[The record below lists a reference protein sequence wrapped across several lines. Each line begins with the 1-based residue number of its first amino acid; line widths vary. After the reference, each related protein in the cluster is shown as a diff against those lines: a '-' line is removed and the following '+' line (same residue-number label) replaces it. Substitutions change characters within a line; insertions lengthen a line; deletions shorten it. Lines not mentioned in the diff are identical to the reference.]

1 MKLSNPGTK
10 MSGKDYTTKQKAM
23 KKLFTNYNFEFNK
36 NEKKLLSSFCKQALK
51 QMGSDDK
58 YFGETKAFNS
68 ILEKLNGNEN
78 IIKLT
83 KDEKIRLTKNIKQNI
98 DYLKKEMDKSG
109 FLKKWLMKSL
119 YKQYSDIYE
128 NHFKG

>member
-1 MKLSNPGTK
+1 
-10 MSGKDYTTKQKAM
+10 M

-51 QMGSDDK
+51 QVGSDDK
-58 YFGETKAFNS
+58 YFGEVKAFNS
-68 ILEKLNGNEN
+68 ILEKLNGNEES
-78 IIKLT
+78 IKLT
-83 KDEKIRLTKNIKQNI
+83 KDEKIRLTNNIKQNI
-98 DYLKKEMDKSG
+98 DYLKKQMDKSW

-119 YKQYSDIYE
+119 YNQYIDIHE

>member
-1 MKLSNPGTK
+1 
-10 MSGKDYTTKQKAM
+10 M

-36 NEKKLLSSFCKQALK
+36 NEKKLISSFCKQALK
-51 QMGSDDK
+51 QMGNDNQ
-58 YFGETKAFNS
+58 YFAETKAFNS
-68 ILEKLNGNEN
+68 ILEKLNGDSE

-83 KDEKIRLTKNIKQNI
+83 KDEKIRLTHNIKQNV
-98 DYLKKEMDKSG
+98 DYLKKQMDKSW

-119 YKQYSDIYE
+119 YNQYVNIYD

>member
-1 MKLSNPGTK
+1 
-10 MSGKDYTTKQKAM
+10 M

-51 QMGSDDK
+51 QVGGDDK
-58 YFGETKAFNS
+58 YFGEVKAFNS
-68 ILEKLNGNEN
+68 ILEKLNGSEES
-78 IIKLT
+78 IKLT
-83 KDEKIRLTKNIKQNI
+83 KDEKIRLTNNIKQNI
-98 DYLKKEMDKSG
+98 DYLKKQMDKSW

-119 YKQYSDIYE
+119 YKQYTDIYE